1 MALAAAPGVALAD
14 DGTGSRATKS
24 DSPSA
29 HEASPSGRHQT
40 RAATAAAGA
49 ARSPSA
55 AKPRPTA
62 AVSASRRA
70 AAISVPETAP
80 TTAATVSVAP
90 SRTVTPVSLKVPA
103 VQSISTA
110 LDTLLYATANL
121 LSTLPQGPI
130 THILEGGLWVVRRTL
145 FPASVGVITSPIVVP
160 LYFTGIDSNGDG
172 TKDDQKLGIYAT
184 LGNGATPQLFEFD
197 TGASGFF
204 AAYASNKPS
213 LSDWWGNGVQGST
226 TLVSRGDDS
235 GISYSGVAANTTVS
249 LFAQGSSLPYLSTGR
264 VQVGQANLITQDGT
278 NLWTPSGT
286 KPDGSI
292 KPPPIEGAFYGDFGA
307 GPNFEDDNIN
317 SLLSQLT
324 FGRGVSPGFIV
335 HADEQTGQA
344 WVQIG
349 LTSADLQN
357 PATLFFAMDPDKAAG
372 DKTVANSGVRYYNK
386 KLFKSKI
393 AIFDGAQPLILDS
406 EVAVTPDTGAHTTVH
421 NTDNSSS
428 AQTYDEITDWSDN
441 DHRKGKLKSGL
452 LFFLTGTTTDGQPA
466 QFFDF
471 TTTDTPSTD
480 TAINKVDVRNDK
492 SDKSDYFLN
501 SGIELFYAYDVVY
514 DLGNSSGGGRLG
526 LTPPTT

>member
-1 MALAAAPGVALAD
+1 MARAD
-14 DGTGSRATKS
+14 DGTGERATKS
-24 DSPSA
+24 DTSSA
-29 HEASPSGRHQT
+29 HEATASKAGARTASPAGRHQN
-40 RAATAAAGA
+40 RAATATAGP

-55 AKPRPTA
+55 AKPRPTP
-62 AVSASRRA
+62 AVAASRR
-70 AAISVPETAP
+70 TAP
-80 TTAATVSVAP
+80 TSAAAASVAP
-90 SRTVTPVSLKVPA
+90 SRTVTPVSLKVPFA
-103 VQSISTA
+103 QSISTA
-110 LDTLLYATANL
+110 LDGLLYATANL

-145 FPASVGVITSPIVVP
+145 FPASVGVITSPVVVP
-160 LYFTGIDSNGDG
+160 LYFTGIDSDGNG

-213 LSDWWGNGVQGST
+213 LSNWWGNGVGEST

-249 LFAQGSSLPYLSTGR
+249 LFAQGSSLPYLSTGK
-264 VQVGQANLITQDGT
+264 VQVGQTNLITRDGT

-393 AIFDGAQPLILDS
+393 AVFDGVQPLILDS

-441 DHRKGKLKSGL
+441 DHKKGKLKSGL
-452 LFFLTGTTTDGQPA
+452 LFFLTGTTSDGQSA

-471 TTTDTPSTD
+471 TTADTPSTD
-480 TAINKVDVRNDK
+480 TATNEVDVRNDK

-526 LTPPTT
+526 LTPQSS